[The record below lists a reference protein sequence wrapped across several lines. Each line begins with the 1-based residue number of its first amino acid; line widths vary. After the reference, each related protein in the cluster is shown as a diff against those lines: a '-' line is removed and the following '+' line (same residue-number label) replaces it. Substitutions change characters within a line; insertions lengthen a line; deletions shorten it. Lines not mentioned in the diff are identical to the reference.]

1 LADDGP
7 GGLERL
13 ARRVLE
19 RVGWFAAER
28 KGKTDMH
35 TFQVETVWRRERECR
50 VSARRNPDL
59 TVATPPEFGGPERT
73 WSPEELLVAS
83 VGSCLLST
91 FLYFAHR
98 FELPFESYSST
109 STGTMEKTSQGLRF
123 TGIDVSIAVTVSDDE
138 AVERASSLR
147 LKERLEKYCP
157 VLASLNC
164 PVRLVLQVTQR
175 AEQPGD
181 GTQA

>member
-1 LADDGP
+1 
-7 GGLERL
+7 
-13 ARRVLE
+13 
-19 RVGWFAAER
+19 
-28 KGKTDMH
+28 MH
-35 TFQVETVWRRERECR
+35 TFQVETVWRHDRECR
-50 VSARRNPDL
+50 VSARDNPDL
-59 TVATPPEFGGPERT
+59 TVATPPEFGGPEGI

-98 FELPFESYSST
+98 FELPFESYSSR
-109 STGTMEKTSQGLRF
+109 STGTIEKTSQGLRF

-157 VLASLNC
+157 VSASLNC
-164 PVRLVLQVTQR
+164 PVRLALEMIPR
-175 AEQPGD
+175 ADQQGE